1 MGSMRA
7 ITHWPL
13 WPWIDGP
20 AGLATDELA
29 SPLAE
34 LLYYPGHDPRPAD
47 TLPQSHVSRHLL
59 PRRGHGG
66 EISEVRIGIDAEHI
80 EALAARAAAGLPLT
94 CGYHG
99 HRTAAGFD
107 AE

>member
-1 MGSMRA
+1 VT
-7 ITHWPL
+7 ITHQPL
-13 WPWIDGP
+13 WPWIVGP

-34 LLYYPGHDPRPAD
+34 LVYYPGYDPRPAD
-47 TLPQSHVSRHLL
+47 TLPQSHVSEHLL

-66 EISEVRIGIDAEHI
+66 EASEVRVGVDADHI
-80 EALAARAAAGLPLT
+80 EALRRRVASGLPPT
-94 CGYHG
+94 GGYHG
-99 HRTAAGFD
+99 SRTLAGFD